1 MQETHNSEQT
11 KINDRATLL
20 SHLAGELHALISFC
34 LETGIQLWVRF
45 TGKLVRRAEAPW
57 LGGPL
62 GGKERVGTSIY
73 HRGAQP
79 EGLLMRTPPD
89 SRAPPHLDVLP
100 RPFFT
105 PPRRHP
111 R

>member
-20 SHLAGELHALISFC
+20 SHLAGGLHALISFC

-62 GGKERVGTSIY
+62 GGKERVGTTIFERVAPHQS
-73 HRGAQP
+73 
-79 EGLLMRTPPD
+79 LLMRPPPD
-89 SRAPPHLDVLP
+89 ARLLLHLYVLRGPPSKPHAS
-100 RPFFT
+100 
-105 PPRRHP
+105 
-111 R
+111 

>member
-62 GGKERVGTSIY
+62 GGKKSIGTSI
-73 HRGAQP
+73 HERV
-79 EGLLMRTPPD
+79 
-89 SRAPPHLDVLP
+89 PPHGGVVRRPPTAARRLP
-100 RPFFT
+100 NLNRLLSP
-105 PPRRHP
+105 
-111 R
+111 